1 MYFKT
6 LPTLRYPSFLSDKN
20 SSLDYVDA
28 KNLFRRVK
36 LREDLQNIL
45 TVFDKYEIPE
55 GFRPENVAEDL
66 YGNDKLDWVVIVSSG
81 IVNIRNEWP
90 LSNNDLYEYSLL
102 KYGNNLNATHHFET
116 VEVKDSSGRIVL
128 EKGKVVNQDFKLFYQ
143 DGGEVKTNDL
153 TKLGTNVVAINDP
166 VASVSNYLYETFENE
181 KKRNIYVLK
190 RGFLQQFI
198 DDFKDIMT
206 YEPSSQ
212 RVSDSIVQTENLN
225 VTMPK
230 KKGS

>member
-55 GFRPENVAEDL
+55 GFRPENVAEEL

-116 VEVKDSSGRIVL
+116 VEVKDSRGRVVLESGRR
-128 EKGKVVNQDFKLFYQ
+128 VNQDFKLFYQ

-153 TKLGTNVVAINDP
+153 TKLGTNVVAIEDP
-166 VASVSNYLYETFENE
+166 IASISNYLYETFENE
-181 KKRNIYVLK
+181 NKRNIYVLK
-190 RGFLQQFI
+190 RGFLQQFL
-198 DDFKDIMT
+198 DDFKDVMT

-212 RVSDSIVQTENLN
+212 RISDDVVQTENLN
-225 VTMPK
+225 ITMP
-230 KKGS
+230 

>member
-45 TVFDKYEIPE
+45 TLFDKYEIPE
-55 GFRPENVAEDL
+55 GFRPENVAEEL

-153 TKLGTNVVAINDP
+153 TKLGTNVVAIDDP

-181 KKRNIYVLK
+181 KKRNIFVLK

-225 VTMPK
+225 VTMP
-230 KKGS
+230 

>member
-45 TVFDKYEIPE
+45 TLFDKYEIPE
-55 GFRPENVAEDL
+55 GFRPENVAEEL

-128 EKGKVVNQDFKLFYQ
+128 EKCKVVNQDFKLFYQ

-153 TKLGTNVVAINDP
+153 TKLGTNVVASNDP

-225 VTMPK
+225 VTMP
-230 KKGS
+230 

>member
-45 TVFDKYEIPE
+45 TLFDKYEIPE

-128 EKGKVVNQDFKLFYQ
+128 KKGKVVNQDFKLFYQ

-212 RVSDSIVQTENLN
+212 RVSDSVVQTENLN
-225 VTMPK
+225 VTMP
-230 KKGS
+230 

>member
-81 IVNIRNEWP
+81 IVKIRNEWP

-116 VEVKDSSGRIVL
+116 VEVKDSSGRVVL
-128 EKGKVVNQDFKLFYQ
+128 EKGKVFNRDFKLFYQ

-153 TKLGTNVVAINDP
+153 TKLGTNVVAIDDP

-181 KKRNIYVLK
+181 KKRNIFVLK

-198 DDFKDIMT
+198 DDFRDIMT
-206 YEPSSQ
+206 Y
-212 RVSDSIVQTENLN
+212 
-225 VTMPK
+225 
-230 KKGS
+230 

>member
-45 TVFDKYEIPE
+45 TLFDKYEIPE
-55 GFRPENVAEDL
+55 GFRPENVAEEL

-116 VEVKDSSGRIVL
+116 VEVKDSSGRVVL
-128 EKGKVVNQDFKLFYQ
+128 EKGKVVNRDFKLFYQ

-153 TKLGTNVVAINDP
+153 TKLGTNVVAIDDP

-181 KKRNIYVLK
+181 KKRNIFVLK

-198 DDFKDIMT
+198 DDFRAIMV
-206 YEPSSQ
+206 YDPSSQ
-212 RVSDSIVQTENLN
+212 RVSKSVVKTENTN
-225 VTMPK
+225 ITMP
-230 KKGS
+230 

>member
-45 TVFDKYEIPE
+45 TLFDKYEIPE

-116 VEVKDSSGRIVL
+116 VEVKDSSGRVVL
-128 EKGKVVNQDFKLFYQ
+128 EKGKVVNRDFKLFYQ

-153 TKLGTNVVAINDP
+153 TKLGTNVVAIEDP
-166 VASVSNYLYETFENE
+166 VSSVSNYLYETFENE
-181 KKRNIYVLK
+181 KKRNIFVLK

-198 DDFKDIMT
+198 DDSRDIMI

-212 RVSDSIVQTENLN
+212 RVSDNIVQTENLN
-225 VTMPK
+225 ITMP
-230 KKGS
+230 

>member
-55 GFRPENVAEDL
+55 GFRPENVAEEL

-116 VEVKDSSGRIVL
+116 VEVKDSSG
-128 EKGKVVNQDFKLFYQ
+128 KVVNRDFKLFYQ

-153 TKLGTNVVAINDP
+153 TKLGTNVVAIEDP
-166 VASVSNYLYETFENE
+166 VSSVSNYLYETFENE
-181 KKRNIYVLK
+181 KKRNIFVLK

-198 DDFKDIMT
+198 DDFRDIMI

-212 RVSDSIVQTENLN
+212 RVSDNIVQTENLN
-225 VTMPK
+225 ITMP
-230 KKGS
+230 

>member
-45 TVFDKYEIPE
+45 TLFDKYEIPE
-55 GFRPENVAEDL
+55 GFRPENVAEEL

-102 KYGNNLNATHHFET
+102 KYGNDLNATHHFET
-116 VEVKDSSGRIVL
+116 VQVKDSNGRVVL
-128 EKGKVVNQDFKLFYQ
+128 EKGKVVNRDFKLFYQ

-153 TKLGTNVVAINDP
+153 TKLGTNVVAIDDP
-166 VASVSNYLYETFENE
+166 VASVSNY
-181 KKRNIYVLK
+181 
-190 RGFLQQFI
+190 
-198 DDFKDIMT
+198 
-206 YEPSSQ
+206 
-212 RVSDSIVQTENLN
+212 
-225 VTMPK
+225 
-230 KKGS
+230 